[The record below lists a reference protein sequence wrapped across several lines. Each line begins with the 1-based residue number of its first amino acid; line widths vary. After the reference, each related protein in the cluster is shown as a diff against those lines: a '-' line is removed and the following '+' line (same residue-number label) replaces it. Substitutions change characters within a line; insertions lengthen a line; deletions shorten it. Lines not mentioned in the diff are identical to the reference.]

1 MDCRVKPRNDEGAA
15 RRPSTQLRRR
25 EFITLLG
32 AGLMWPLAAR
42 AALASEASGQRGDSK
57 VRMRYIGVLMGI
69 ANNQEGQRRIA
80 AFRQALQELGWTE
93 GREVG
98 FEYRWG
104 AGDVDSIRAQAAQ
117 LIALQ
122 PDLILANST
131 IVAKVLKQET
141 PAIPTVFVQV
151 ADPVR
156 DGIVASLARPGGNIT
171 GFTSFEYTMGGKWL
185 ETLKEIAP
193 AVARVALLHY
203 PQDSNWPGFSSAIER
218 VAPSF
223 GVQLVSAGVSGAGEI
238 ESAIGAFAKSANG
251 GLIVL
256 PTPVTN
262 LHRKL
267 IFAMAARHRLP
278 AVYPFRFF
286 AADGG
291 LVSYGFDSIDP
302 FRRAASYANRILKG
316 EKPGDLPVQ
325 APVKYE
331 LVINLKTA
339 KALDLDVPPSLLA
352 VADEVIE

>member
-1 MDCRVKPRNDEGAA
+1 MVDMK
-15 RRPSTQLRRR
+15 RRD
-25 EFITLLG
+25 FITLLVG
-32 AGLMWPLAAR
+32 AAAAWPLAAG
-42 AALASEASGQRGDSK
+42 AQE
-57 VRMRYIGVLMGI
+57 RMRHIGVLMGI
-69 ANNQEGQRRIA
+69 ANDQEGQRRLT
-80 AFRQALQELGWTE
+80 AFRQGLHELGWTE

-104 AGDVDSIRAQAAQ
+104 AGDIDSIRAQAAQ
-117 LIALQ
+117 LIALR

-131 IVAKVLKQET
+131 IVARVLKKEI
-141 PAIPTVFVQV
+141 PAIPVVFVQV
-151 ADPVR
+151 ADPVK

-193 AVARVALLHY
+193 AISRVALIHH
-203 PQDSNWPGFSSAIER
+203 PQDSNWPGFLSAIER

-223 GVQLVSAGVSGAGEI
+223 GVQLVSAGVNDAGEI
-238 ESAIGAFAKSANG
+238 ESAIDAFAKSTNG

-262 LHRKL
+262 IHRKL
-267 IFAMAARHRLP
+267 IFATAARHRLP
-278 AVYPFRFF
+278 AVYPFRFH

-291 LVSYGFDSIDP
+291 LVSYGFDSVDP
-302 FRRAASYANRILKG
+302 FRRAAGYASRILKG
-316 EKPGDLPVQ
+316 EKPADLPVQ

-339 KALDLDVPPSLLA
+339 KALGLDVPPTLLA
-352 VADEVIE
+352 RADEVIE